1 MRVCSVRGAASF
13 GLLSRLGD
21 GFSGFRHIRRFR
33 REHLTMR
40 NLRSSAQGR
49 VSPHTRM
56 RNLTRSLLLAAAV
69 TPLFATNYGTPFLD
83 ATAPTFSST
92 VSFGGQ
98 NFVNKGLVGVGVFSA
113 NTLDGRGDTFGS
125 FSSFKIDHNSWRKNA
140 NGSYS
145 GTLYTLPD
153 RGYNVAGLIAYPA
166 RIQQMALAFTP
177 DYTANSVQQTQLTM
191 SFQRTI
197 SVTDFAGQTTT
208 AVDPIG
214 PTSLQGF
221 SNVPTA
227 AGKFSI
233 DGEGLARRADGSFY
247 ISDEYGATVYHVGA
261 DGKMLGLITPPQAL
275 LPQFTVASGF
285 TGFTTSTTAIATG
298 VQTGG
303 RRDNQGMEAVDL
315 TPDGRYLVTMLQSA
329 TRQDNPLNTNDGRL
343 YTRLMVYDVS
353 KSATPSSPVG
363 HYLVELPTFD
373 RDGVN
378 GIADRAAAQSEILAL
393 SPTSFLVLSRDGN
406 GNGSGDTTRPL
417 VFKTVSLIS
426 LSGATNLAGTVYETG
441 YTPAASGITG
451 ATTGITAAQVTPFV
465 NLLNPTQLAR
475 FGINMNV
482 GAEGTAS
489 PISANSLGEKW
500 EALSLVPVL
509 DPTAP
514 NDYFLMVGND
524 NDFLGTSVT
533 MLGGAAIDATAA
545 TTVAENPN
553 RVLVYRVTLPG
564 YVDPGL
570 VISATNRA
578 PVMASK
584 SLQSTQLMGTSFGSI
599 LKGRL
604 TGSMRLAAP
613 KLAAEFDWQSAELT
627 SDLCAD
633 GLPAT
638 HGVHKGG
645 MRWWFDGS
653 IRNIS
658 EDAGV
663 LTPALDSRAS
673 AGAVGLEWEVGSGF
687 VFGVGFGMQDGKSEG
702 SDGSNIGYTGR
713 SVTSY
718 LMGRGDVFFG
728 SLTLTAGTQDFDSIQ
743 SAGPYGSTPIGAT
756 EGSSLSAELVVGATV
771 AEVGGWAVIPTVGLS
786 RTSARLDGYT
796 EAGVGGIT
804 YPTQRLTT
812 NTASASVELAKAFEI
827 TNGAYTPFVRVGYD
841 HDFGGKDQTSNVSV
855 LTNGGTVGVA
865 MTLPNADRDY
875 AVGTLGMR
883 WKLGE
888 LNAEASYEYRKGDNG
903 YSENRFNLSLSS
915 SF

>member
-1 MRVCSVRGAASF
+1 MR
-13 GLLSRLGD
+13 
-21 GFSGFRHIRRFR
+21 H
-33 REHLTMR
+33 
-40 NLRSSAQGR
+40 
-49 VSPHTRM
+49 
-56 RNLTRSLLLAAAV
+56 LTRSLLLAAAA

-83 ATAPTFSST
+83 TTAPTVAST

-98 NFVNKGLVGVGVFSA
+98 NFVNKGLVGVGIFATNV
-113 NTLDGRGDTFGS
+113 LDGRGDTFGS
-125 FSSFKIDHNSWRKNA
+125 FSSFKLDHNSWRKNA
-140 NGSYS
+140 DGSYS

-166 RIQQMALAFTP
+166 RIHQMGLTFTP
-177 DYTANSVQQTQLTM
+177 DYTANNVAQTQMTL
-191 SFQRTI
+191 SLQRTI
-197 SVTDFAGQTTT
+197 SITDFAGQTTT

-214 PTSLQGF
+214 ATTLQGF
-221 SNVPTA
+221 SNVATA
-227 AGKFSI
+227 GGKFAI
-233 DGEGLARRADGSFY
+233 DGEGLAIRADGSFY
-247 ISDEYGATVYHVGA
+247 VSDEYGATIYHVSKTGQ
-261 DGKMLGLITPPQAL
+261 MLGLITPPQAL
-275 LPQFTVASGF
+275 LPQFSAASGYSGF
-285 TGFTTSTTAIATG
+285 TTASGAIAAG

-315 TPDGRYLVTMLQSA
+315 TPDGRYLVTLLQSA

-343 YTRLMVYDVS
+343 FTRLSVYDVS
-353 KSATPSSPVG
+353 NDPTPTTPVG

-373 RDGVN
+373 RDGT
-378 GIADRAAAQSEILAL
+378 GGAADRAAAQSEIVAL
-393 SPTSFLVLSRDGN
+393 SPTSFLVLTRDGN
-406 GNGSGDTTRPL
+406 GNGSGDNARPL
-417 VFKTVSLIS
+417 VFKTVSLVS
-426 LSGATNLAGTVYETG
+426 LSGATNLAGTAYANG
-441 YTPAASGITG
+441 YTPAANGISGPV
-451 ATTGITAAQVTPFV
+451 AGITAAQAVPFV
-465 NLLNPTQLAR
+465 NLLNPLQLGR
-475 FGINMNV
+475 FGIDLNV
-482 GAEGTAS
+482 AAEGQPN

-500 EALSLVPVL
+500 EALSVVPVL
-509 DPTAP
+509 DPAAP
-514 NDYFLMVGND
+514 NDYFLLVGND

-533 MLGGAAIDATAA
+533 MLGGPATDATAGPA
-545 TTVAENPN
+545 VADNPN
-553 RVLVYRVTLPG
+553 RILVYRVTLPG

-578 PVMASK
+578 PVMASR
-584 SLQSTQLMGTSFGSI
+584 SLQSTQIMGSSFGSI

-613 KLAAEFDWQSAELT
+613 KVAADFDWQKAEQT
-627 SDLCAD
+627 SDLCAS
-633 GLPAT
+633 GLPLT
-638 HGVHKGG
+638 HGVQGG
-645 MRWWFDGS
+645 LRWWFDGS

-663 LTPALDSRAS
+663 LSPAIDARSN
-673 AGAVGLEWEVGSGF
+673 AGAVGLEWSVGTGF
-687 VFGVGFGMQDGKSEG
+687 VFGLGIGMQDGKSAG

-743 SAGPYGSTPIGAT
+743 SAGPYGSSPVGAT
-756 EGSSLSAELVVGATV
+756 EGRSLSAEFVLGATV
-771 AEVGGWAVIPTVGLS
+771 AEVGGWAVIPTIGLA
-786 RTSARLDGYT
+786 RTTARVDGYA
-796 EAGVGGIT
+796 EAGVGGVT

-812 NTASASVELAKAFEI
+812 NTASTSVELAKAFEI
-827 TNGAYTPFVRVGYD
+827 TNGTYTPFVRVGYD

-855 LTNGGTVGVA
+855 LTNGGAVGVA